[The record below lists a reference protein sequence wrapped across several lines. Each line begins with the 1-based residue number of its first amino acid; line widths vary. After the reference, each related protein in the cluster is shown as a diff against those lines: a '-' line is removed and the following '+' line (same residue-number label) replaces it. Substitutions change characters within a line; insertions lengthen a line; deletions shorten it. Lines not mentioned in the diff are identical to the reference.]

1 MLFRSQNIPEAKKEQ
16 EVKKAEL
23 ILEGYKQSGYDAIN
37 VGDLDLV
44 LGKDFLLEQQKN
56 SQIPFLSANI
66 VDKEK
71 GEPVFT
77 PYLVKDIAGLK
88 VGVFGLISDSITLKG
103 GGKVIPDLI
112 VKNHTET
119 AQEMVG
125 KLRNK
130 CDLLICLSHLGMT
143 NDQKLAQEVK
153 GIDIIVSGHGRS
165 LLKQPKKVNSTL
177 ILQASQMGKY
187 VGKLNL
193 RLIGKGPYQLTE
205 AKSGEGPPK
214 KQSQYTNAVVSMGNK
229 IKDDPRIAK
238 LTAEYQRSCGQKRPR
253 PVPTKRQENKN
264 IKSKEN
270 KGAGQKDN

>member
-1 MLFRSQNIPEAKKEQ
+1 M
-16 EVKKAEL
+16 
-23 ILEGYKQSGYDAIN
+23 
-37 VGDLDLV
+37 V
-44 LGKDFLLEQQKN
+44 LGKDFLLEQRKS

-71 GEPVFT
+71 GKPVFT

-88 VGVFGLISDSITLKG
+88 VGIFGLFSDEIALKAG
-103 GGKVIPDLI
+103 GQVIPDLL

-119 AQEMVG
+119 AREVVG
-125 KLRNK
+125 KLRKK
-130 CDLLICLSHLGMT
+130 CDLLICLSQLGMT

-165 LLKQPKKVNSTL
+165 LLKQPNKVNSTL

-187 VGKLNL
+187 VGKLDL

-205 AKSGEGPPK
+205 AKSGGEPSK
-214 KQSQYTNAVVSMGNK
+214 KQSRFTNALATMGNK

-238 LTAEYQRSCGQKRPR
+238 LTTEYQRFCGQKR
-253 PVPTKRQENKN
+253 
-264 IKSKEN
+264 
-270 KGAGQKDN
+270 